1 MLRLRNAPGVRHRS
15 FGRPEGLQPWWF
27 PMLYSF
33 RKLSITS
40 TASEFNLIILNPR
53 NEYNTPSKPSGT
65 NGLLEQPLAM
75 GVGETLSAPQRGHC
89 TCLQRVSGDPTPR
102 APVAPRRPK
111 RHQCAT
117 QSPNGV
123 LYRDPTEGR
132 QRRSF

>member
-27 PMLYSF
+27 PMFYSF

-65 NGLLEQPLAM
+65 NWLLEQPLAM
-75 GVGETLSAPQRGHC
+75 GSERRSAPRSAA
-89 TCLQRVSGDPTPR
+89 T
-102 APVAPRRPK
+102 APACKGFPV
-111 RHQCAT
+111 T
-117 QSPNGV
+117 
-123 LYRDPTEGR
+123 
-132 QRRSF
+132 QRREHLWRPGALNGINAPHNH